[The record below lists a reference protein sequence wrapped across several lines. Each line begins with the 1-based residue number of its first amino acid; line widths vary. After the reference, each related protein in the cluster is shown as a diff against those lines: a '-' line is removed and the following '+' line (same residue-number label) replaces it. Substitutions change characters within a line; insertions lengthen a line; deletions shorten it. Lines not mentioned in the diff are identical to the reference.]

1 MYSRG
6 LIPANFRLW
15 GKGASARLVR
25 MDQFIFNLGLVLC
38 NSTGATEVQYIYKK
52 IVVEVQKGEL
62 LVEVKT
68 NIRDNE
74 KEWRK

>member
-1 MYSRG
+1 MQLYRRYRG
-6 LIPANFRLW
+6 T
-15 GKGASARLVR
+15 V
-25 MDQFIFNLGLVLC
+25 
-38 NSTGATEVQYIYKK
+38 YKK